1 VIDGHEH
8 SAAGPDVSGP
18 AADTV
23 ARAIAAR
30 AIVLTS
36 GTS

>member
-1 VIDGHEH
+1 VTDGHEH

-30 AIVLTS
+30 AIVLDGGAS
-36 GTS
+36 